1 MRKLE
6 KFLEQFYPLEIVTNI
21 INEYLKVSIKNRKC
35 LQMSNKCR
43 YTFKFD
49 KKKNIVQNLNANLM
63 QLKSFTTTI

>member
-1 MRKLE
+1 MSANVK
-6 KFLEQFYPLEIVTNI
+6 
-21 INEYLKVSIKNRKC
+21 
-35 LQMSNKCR
+35 QM